1 MFNRKWIRSSRNNKE
16 YEEQKGMK
24 FTKEQN
30 KMMLEELSLNGFNK
44 QCDIAIRDLDRL
56 TQALIDYRKNS
67 EYIKYEN
74 ICKRLADVMIVAEQ
88 IAMSVGEDVVAY
100 YINRTLKVR

>member
-1 MFNRKWIRSSRNNKE
+1 MFNRKRIGSSRNYKE

-30 KMMLEELSLNGFNK
+30 KVMLEELSLNGFNK

-67 EYIKYEN
+67 EYIEYEN

-88 IAMSVGEDVVAY
+88 VAMSVGEDVVAY
-100 YINRTLKVR
+100 YINKTLKVR

>member
-1 MFNRKWIRSSRNNKE
+1 MN
-16 YEEQKGMK
+16 

-30 KMMLEELSLNGFNK
+30 KKMLEELSLNGVNK
-44 QCDIAIRDLDRL
+44 QFDIAIRDMDRL
-56 TQALIDYRKNS
+56 TQALIDYRKHE
-67 EYIKYEN
+67 EYTEYED

-100 YINRTLKVR
+100 YIDERFKRSGETK

>member
-1 MFNRKWIRSSRNNKE
+1 MN
-16 YEEQKGMK
+16 
-24 FTKEQN
+24 FTEKQN
-30 KMMLEELSLNGFNK
+30 KKMLEELSLNGFNK

-100 YINRTLKVR
+100 YIDERFKRSGETK

>member
-1 MFNRKWIRSSRNNKE
+1 MN
-16 YEEQKGMK
+16 

-30 KMMLEELSLNGFNK
+30 KKMLEELSLNGFNK

-56 TQALIDYRKNS
+56 TQALIDYRKYE
-67 EYIKYEN
+67 EYTEYED

-100 YINRTLKVR
+100 YIDERFKRSGETK

>member
-1 MFNRKWIRSSRNNKE
+1 
-16 YEEQKGMK
+16 MK

-56 TQALIDYRKNS
+56 TQALIDYRKHE
-67 EYIKYEN
+67 EYTEYEN

-100 YINRTLKVR
+100 YIDKRFKRSGGTK